1 MMFRFTTDR
10 KTEMLRLIRKCQ
22 TSAVAIAALMLISFA
37 ACSSSKPPP
46 PSDKAAVEK
55 ELKQLNDNR
64 QKEWGNK

>member
-1 MMFRFTTDR
+1 MFRFTTDR
-10 KTEMLRLIRKCQ
+10 KTEMLRLIRNCQ

>member
-1 MMFRFTTDR
+1 
-10 KTEMLRLIRKCQ
+10 MLRLIDSGR
-22 TSAVAIAALMLISFA
+22 SPLPAVGTLILVLLGGCA
-37 ACSSSKPPP
+37 SSKPPP